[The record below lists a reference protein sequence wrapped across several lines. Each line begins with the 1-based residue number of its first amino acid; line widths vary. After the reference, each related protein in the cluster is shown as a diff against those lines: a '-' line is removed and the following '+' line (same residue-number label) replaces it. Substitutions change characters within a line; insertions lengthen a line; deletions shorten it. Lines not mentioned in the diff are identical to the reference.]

1 MTTDRWDVVVLGVG
15 GMGAAALDHLAGRG
29 AKVIGI
35 EQDEVP
41 SERGS
46 SSGDT
51 RVIRKAYFE
60 DPRYVPLLERAYVS
74 WRELE
79 AHAREPLLETTGCI
93 NLGPPEHPAI
103 VGVRDSAKHHR
114 LAHEVLDA
122 AAIKARFP
130 AFALSANEVGVF
142 EEEGG
147 FLRVEACTRAHARRA
162 VERGA
167 TLRTRTRV
175 TALSLDGSDQSSNRG
190 SDTGV
195 HGAHGARVRVTL
207 DDGTLI
213 EADRAVI
220 SAGAWLASAPA
231 FAQLASRLPLV
242 VQRQVQLWFRPL
254 DPHVTR
260 PGQLPAFIHFGG
272 ERTFYGIP
280 LHGERG
286 DEPALKVC
294 RHGGGE
300 STTADGLDRV
310 LREDDV
316 EQVRAWMR
324 DHLPAGNGELLRSR
338 VCMYTTT
345 PDGHFLIGALREH
358 PQVVLL
364 GGFSGHG
371 YKMASVIGEI
381 AADLTTT
388 GVTPFDLGLFD
399 PARFER
405 A

>member
-1 MTTDRWDVVVLGVG
+1 MVLGVG

-29 AKVIGI
+29 ARVIGI
-35 EQDEVP
+35 EQDQVP

-60 DPRYVPLLERAYVS
+60 DPRYVPLLERAYVL

-79 AHAREPLLETTGCI
+79 AHAKEPLLEITGCI
-93 NLGPPEHPAI
+93 NLGPPDHPAI
-103 VGVRDSAKHHR
+103 VGVRESAHR
-114 LAHEVLDA
+114 HGLAHEVLDA
-122 AAIKARFP
+122 AAVKARFP
-130 AFALSANEVGVF
+130 AFAPTANEVGVY

-167 TLRTRTRV
+167 TLRTGTRV
-175 TALSLDGSDQSSNRG
+175 TALAL
-190 SDTGV
+190 
-195 HGAHGARVRVTL
+195 GAGAGAGAGVRVTL
-207 DDGTLI
+207 DDGTSI
-213 EADRAVI
+213 EAERAVI

-231 FAQLASRLPLV
+231 LREVLGRLPLV

-254 DPHVTR
+254 QAGVVSPPSFPV
-260 PGQLPAFIHFGG
+260 FIHFEG
-272 ERTFYGIP
+272 ERAFYGVP

-286 DEPALKVC
+286 EEPALKVC
-294 RHGGGE
+294 RHHGGE
-300 STTADGLDRV
+300 ATSADALDRV
-310 LREDDV
+310 LRDDDV
-316 EQVRAWMR
+316 AQVRAWMR
-324 DHLPAGNGELLRSR
+324 AHLPAGDGPLLRSR
-338 VCMYTTT
+338 VCMYTST
-345 PDGHFLIGALREH
+345 PDGHFVVGALREH

-381 AADLTTT
+381 AADLAMT
-388 GVTPFDLGLFD
+388 GTTPFDLGLFD
-399 PARFER
+399 PARFD
-405 A
+405 

>member
-1 MTTDRWDVVVLGVG
+1 MTEGRYDVVVLGVG

-29 AKVIGI
+29 VKVIGI
-35 EQDEVP
+35 EQDQVP

-60 DPRYVPLLERAYVS
+60 DPRYVPLLERAYVL

-103 VGVRDSAKHHR
+103 VGVRESAHHHR

-122 AAIKARFP
+122 AEVKARFP
-130 AFALSANEVGVF
+130 AFAPAPNEIGVF
-142 EEEGG
+142 EADGG

-167 TLRTRTRV
+167 TLRTQTRV
-175 TALSLDGSDQSSNRG
+175 TALSLDGGNGKSSGNRG
-190 SDTGV
+190 
-195 HGAHGARVRVTL
+195 VRVTL
-207 DDGTLI
+207 DDGTVI
-213 EADRAVI
+213 EAERAVI

-231 FAQLASRLPLV
+231 LREVLGRLPLV

-254 DPHVTR
+254 EAGVVT
-260 PGQLPAFIHFGG
+260 PPLFPAFIHFDG
-272 ERTFYGIP
+272 ERAFYGVP

-286 DEPALKVC
+286 EEPALKVC
-294 RHGGGE
+294 RHGAGE
-300 STTADGLDRV
+300 PTTADALDRV
-310 LREDDV
+310 LRDDDV
-316 EQVRAWMR
+316 EQVRTWMR
-324 DHLPAGNGELLRSR
+324 ARLPAGDGPLLRSR
-338 VCMYTTT
+338 VCMYTCT
-345 PDGHFLIGALREH
+345 PDSHFVVGALREH

-388 GVTPFDLGLFD
+388 GQTPFDLGLFD
-399 PARFER
+399 PARFS
-405 A
+405 

>member
-1 MTTDRWDVVVLGVG
+1 MTTDRYDVVVLGVG

-35 EQDEVP
+35 EQDDVP

-46 SSGDT
+46 SAGDT

-60 DPRYVPLLERAYVS
+60 DSRYVPLLERAYVA

-93 NLGPPEHPAI
+93 NLGPADHPAI
-103 VGVRDSAKHHR
+103 VGVRESAKHHH

-122 AAIKARFP
+122 AAVKARFP
-130 AFALSANEVGVF
+130 AFVPNANDVGVF
-142 EEEGG
+142 EAEGG

-175 TALSLDGSDQSSNRG
+175 TALSLDG
-190 SDTGV
+190 
-195 HGAHGARVRVTL
+195 GAGGGKGGAPVRVTL
-207 DDGTLI
+207 EDGTVV
-213 EADRAVI
+213 EADRAVV

-231 FAQLASRLPLV
+231 FRPIAARLPLV

-254 DPHVTR
+254 DAHATR
-260 PGQLPAFIHFGG
+260 PGQLPAFIHFGTHSG
-272 ERTFYGIP
+272 DGAAGSADRIFYGIP

-286 DEPALKVC
+286 EEPALKVC

-310 LREDDV
+310 LRDDDV

-345 PDGHFLIGALREH
+345 PDGHFVIGALREH
-358 PQVVLL
+358 PQVVVL

-388 GVTPFDLGLFD
+388 GGTPFDLGLFD

>member
-1 MTTDRWDVVVLGVG
+1 
-15 GMGAAALDHLAGRG
+15 MGAAALDHLAARG

-35 EQDEVP
+35 EQDQVP

-60 DPRYVPLLERAYVS
+60 DPRYVPLLERAYVL

-79 AHAREPLLETTGCI
+79 AHAREPLLVTTGCI

-103 VGVRDSAKHHR
+103 VGVRESAKHHR

-122 AAIKARFP
+122 AAVKARFP
-130 AFALSANEVGVF
+130 AFAPAANEIGVF

-147 FLRVEACTRAHARRA
+147 YLRVEACTRAPAQRA

-167 TLRTRTRV
+167 TLRTQTRV
-175 TALSLDGSDQSSNRG
+175 TALSIDAGG
-190 SDTGV
+190 GGV
-195 HGAHGARVRVTL
+195 SVTL
-207 DDGTLI
+207 DDGTTI

-231 FAQLASRLPLV
+231 LREVLGRLPLV

-254 DPHVTR
+254 DADLVNARHFPV
-260 PGQLPAFIHFGG
+260 FIHFDGD
-272 ERTFYGIP
+272 RAFYGVP

-286 DEPALKVC
+286 EEPALKVC
-294 RHGGGE
+294 RHHGGE
-300 STTADGLDRV
+300 PTTADALDRV
-310 LREDDV
+310 LRDDDV

-324 DHLPAGNGELLRSR
+324 PHLPAGDGPLLRSR
-338 VCMYTTT
+338 VCMYTST
-345 PDGHFLIGALREH
+345 PDGHFVVGALREH

-388 GVTPFDLGLFD
+388 GTTPFDLGLFD
-399 PARFER
+399 PTRFG
-405 A
+405 

>member
-1 MTTDRWDVVVLGVG
+1 VTTARYDVLVLGVG

-29 AKVIGI
+29 VKVIGI
-35 EQDEVP
+35 EQDQVP

-46 SSGDT
+46 STGDT

-60 DPRYVPLLERAYVS
+60 DARYVPLLERAYVL

-79 AHAREPLLETTGCI
+79 AHAGEPLLITTGCV

-103 VGVRDSAKHHR
+103 VGVRESAASHG

-122 AAIKARFP
+122 ASVKLHFP
-130 AFALSANEVGVF
+130 AFATAASDVGVF
-142 EEEGG
+142 EAEGG

-167 TLRTRTRV
+167 TLRTQARV
-175 TALSLDGSDQSSNRG
+175 TELSLSNDGG
-190 SDTGV
+190 PG
-195 HGAHGARVRVTL
+195 VRVTL
-207 DDGTLI
+207 HDGSTI

-220 SAGAWLASAPA
+220 SPGAWLASAPA
-231 FAQLASRLPLV
+231 LRDVAARLPLV

-254 DPHVTR
+254 DADVVSPTR
-260 PGQLPAFIHFGG
+260 FPVFIHFGG
-272 ERTFYGIP
+272 DRTFYGVP

-286 DEPALKVC
+286 EEPGLKVC
-294 RHGGGE
+294 RHHGGE
-300 STTADGLDRV
+300 STTADTLDRV
-310 LREDDV
+310 LRDDDV

-324 DHLPAGNGELLRSR
+324 AHLPAGDGPLLRSR
-338 VCMYTTT
+338 VCMYTST
-345 PDGHFLIGALREH
+345 PDGHFVVGKLAEH

-381 AADLTTT
+381 AADLATT
-388 GVTPFDLGLFD
+388 GASAFDLGLFD
-399 PARFER
+399 PARF

>member
-1 MTTDRWDVVVLGVG
+1 
-15 GMGAAALDHLAGRG
+15 MGAAALDHLAGRG
-29 AKVIGI
+29 AKAIGI
-35 EQDEVP
+35 EQDQVP

-60 DPRYVPLLERAYVS
+60 DSRYVPLLERAYVL

-79 AHAREPLLETTGCI
+79 AHSREPLLEITGCI

-103 VGVRDSAKHHR
+103 IGVRESARHHR

-122 AAIKARFP
+122 AAVKARFP
-130 AFALSANEVGVF
+130 AFAPASNEVGVF
-142 EEEGG
+142 EAEGG

-167 TLRTRTRV
+167 TLRTQTRV
-175 TALSLDGSDQSSNRG
+175 TALSLNDGNGNSNGNRG
-190 SDTGV
+190 
-195 HGAHGARVRVTL
+195 VRVTL
-207 DDGTLI
+207 DDGTSI
-213 EADRAVI
+213 EAERAVI

-231 FAQLASRLPLV
+231 LREVLGNLPLV

-254 DPHVTR
+254 DAGVVS
-260 PGQLPAFIHFGG
+260 PALFPVFIHFEGD
-272 ERTFYGIP
+272 RAFYGVP

-286 DEPALKVC
+286 EEPALKVC
-294 RHGGGE
+294 RHHGGE
-300 STTADGLDRV
+300 PTTADGLDRV
-310 LREDDV
+310 LRDDDD

-324 DHLPAGNGELLRSR
+324 AHLPAGDGPLLRSR
-338 VCMYTTT
+338 VCMYTST
-345 PDGHFLIGALREH
+345 PDGHFVVGALREH
-358 PQVVLL
+358 PQIVLL

-388 GVTPFDLGLFD
+388 GTTPFDLGLFD
-399 PARFER
+399 PARF